1 MGERWQLAARRAG
14 WADPDDP
21 ETMLP
26 MAGQP
31 APNGVGGVVVEVD
44 PTAIDADPEQLRT
57 GATAARR
64 ALQAAY
70 LFIAPAAG
78 GRIDSARI
86 HLYEGY
92 PLAATIPWKW
102 LREHAATRAG
112 EWVPFGATATA
123 GPAWV
128 RPRLSLLL
136 TGVTDSGK
144 TGVQLAIV
152 AGMAAAGLPVALG
165 LVDNKGAAGGR
176 EFARLADVAA
186 GYARTPADAW
196 PLIRAAVDL
205 IAHRYAEVLAD
216 GEKLIPDAQHPLYY
230 LVVAE
235 LWSLL
240 QSRPPAH
247 VRPDCPAASADVRG
261 RKPPCGCDWSG
272 WTGGRHDRRPD
283 VGEWRAMI
291 DDALTVIAREG
302 QAAGV
307 AFCGGLQAAQM
318 DAFGKG
324 SRLRTVIPTRMVLRV
339 LADDDVE
346 PALGTTSVRPAA
358 ELIPEDQPGTG
369 YLREGTGSPTM
380 CRSVHI
386 GPRDLDSAIVRP
398 MRKHGAKGW
407 SQSVRPFIVDGRREA
422 A

>member
-1 MGERWQLAARRAG
+1 
-14 WADPDDP
+14 
-21 ETMLP
+21 
-26 MAGQP
+26 
-31 APNGVGGVVVEVD
+31 
-44 PTAIDADPEQLRT
+44 
-57 GATAARR
+57 
-64 ALQAAY
+64 
-70 LFIAPAAG
+70 
-78 GRIDSARI
+78 
-86 HLYEGY
+86 
-92 PLAATIPWKW
+92 
-102 LREHAATRAG
+102 
-112 EWVPFGATATA
+112 
-123 GPAWV
+123 
-128 RPRLSLLL
+128 
-136 TGVTDSGK
+136 
-144 TGVQLAIV
+144 
-152 AGMAAAGLPVALG
+152 
-165 LVDNKGAAGGR
+165 
-176 EFARLADVAA
+176 
-186 GYARTPADAW
+186 
-196 PLIRAAVDL
+196 
-205 IAHRYAEVLAD
+205 
-216 GEKLIPDAQHPLYY
+216 
-230 LVVAE
+230 
-235 LWSLL
+235 
-240 QSRPPAH
+240 
-247 VRPDCPAASADVRG
+247 
-261 RKPPCGCDWSG
+261 
-272 WTGGRHDRRPD
+272 
-283 VGEWRAMI
+283 MI